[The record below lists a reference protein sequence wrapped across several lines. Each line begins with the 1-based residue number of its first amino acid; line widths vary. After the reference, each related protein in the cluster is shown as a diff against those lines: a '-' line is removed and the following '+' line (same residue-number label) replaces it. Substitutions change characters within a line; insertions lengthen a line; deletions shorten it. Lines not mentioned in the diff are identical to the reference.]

1 MLELN
6 KLRSEID
13 EIDKKISDLIKY
25 RQSLATKIVRAKKNV
40 FPFDPKRKKIIKKIL
55 NYGLDPVMTEEFGD
69 KLSHLICLD
78 KRL

>member
-25 RQSLATKIVRAKKNV
+25 RQSLATKIVRAKKM
-40 FPFDPKRKKIIKKIL
+40 FFHLTQKEKK
-55 NYGLDPVMTEEFGD
+55 NY
-69 KLSHLICLD
+69 
-78 KRL
+78 